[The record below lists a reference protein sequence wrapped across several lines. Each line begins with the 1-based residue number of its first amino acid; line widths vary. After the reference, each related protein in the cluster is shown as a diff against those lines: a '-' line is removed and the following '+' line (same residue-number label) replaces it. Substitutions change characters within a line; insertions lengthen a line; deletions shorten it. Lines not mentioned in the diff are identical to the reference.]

1 ITTRRSSDLLKDQP
15 VGQLLNKLQ
24 GRLAGV
30 QINQTSGTPGQGM
43 SIKIR
48 GAASIGAGNNPLYV
62 VDGIP
67 IVGGAF
73 GIGNINPN
81 EVENISVLKD
91 ASAASLYGSRAAN
104 GVVLITTKKAKAGQT
119 QVTLSALY
127 GMTSVPQKGRPELM
141 NAEEWVQ
148 FQKEIYEDKAKYEG
162 YTGGI
167 PEIYQNPSAYRNN
180 STDWYDALLRVGKSS
195 DYSLSVT
202 TSKDKFSSALTAGY
216 FKQDGVLLNTDYSR
230 FSLRSNNEYQI
241 NDHIKLGTNL
251 STTRQSIQ
259 SFNTDGGYQILFSA
273 FVTPAIFSPFE
284 TDENGNINTCF
295 SAPGILTQPNWYRT
309 LTERIER
316 TPTNGLLT
324 NSFLEVHFL
333 TDF

>member
-1 ITTRRSSDLLKDQP
+1 TKTDQEGNFSLDVAQGQTLVISFVGYQVREVRVDNLSVPLTIQLVPNEAVLDEVVVVSYGTQKKKEITGAISDIDAGKLKDQP

-127 GMTSVPQKGRPELM
+127 
-141 NAEEWVQ
+141 
-148 FQKEIYEDKAKYEG
+148 
-162 YTGGI
+162 
-167 PEIYQNPSAYRNN
+167 
-180 STDWYDALLRVGKSS
+180 
-195 DYSLSVT
+195 
-202 TSKDKFSSALTAGY
+202 
-216 FKQDGVLLNTDYSR
+216 
-230 FSLRSNNEYQI
+230 
-241 NDHIKLGTNL
+241 
-251 STTRQSIQ
+251 
-259 SFNTDGGYQILFSA
+259 
-273 FVTPAIFSPFE
+273 
-284 TDENGNINTCF
+284 
-295 SAPGILTQPNWYRT
+295 
-309 LTERIER
+309 
-316 TPTNGLLT
+316 
-324 NSFLEVHFL
+324 
-333 TDF
+333 